1 MTVKDIQMY
10 RFLDHAINLAI
21 RDVNSL
27 ASVHTLRDSV
37 TGSNPDYPYE
47 ERTFVVVGEDVA
59 AEAERKRKLR
69 SAEAELARLR
79 RLKAQIEAL
88 SRSLPDARDRIIIEN
103 TMKGK
108 TQVYIATLIGIDQ
121 STVSRRLE
129 CICKSVTEKD
139 DESL

>member
-1 MTVKDIQMY
+1 MTIKDIQMY

-27 ASVHTLRDSV
+27 AGSNSIRDSV

-47 ERTFVVVGEDVA
+47 ERNFTVVGNDLF
-59 AEAERKRKLR
+59 AEEERKRKLR
-69 SAEAELARLR
+69 RAEKELARLKT
-79 RLKAQIEAL
+79 LKFQIEDM
-88 SRSLPDARDRIIIEN
+88 SRNLKDARDRIIIEN

-129 CICKSVTEKD
+129 CICKSVTEKN

>member
-1 MTVKDIQMY
+1 MTIKDIQMY

-27 ASVHTLRDSV
+27 AGSNSIRDSV

-47 ERTFVVVGEDVA
+47 ERNVTVVGNDLL
-59 AEAERKRKLR
+59 AEEERKRKLR
-69 SAEAELARLR
+69 RAEKELARLKT
-79 RLKAQIEAL
+79 LKFQIEDM
-88 SRSLPDARDRIIIEN
+88 SRNLKDARDRIIIEN

-129 CICKSVTEKD
+129 CICKSVTEKN